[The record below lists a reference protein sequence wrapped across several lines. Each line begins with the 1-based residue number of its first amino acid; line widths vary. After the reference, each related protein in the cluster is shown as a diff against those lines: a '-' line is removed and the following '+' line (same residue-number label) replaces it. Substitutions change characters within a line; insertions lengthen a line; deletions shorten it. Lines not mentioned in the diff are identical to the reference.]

1 MKRLT
6 MWAAPAAFLFLA
18 TGCGVLDNEQTQA
31 AIEIVN
37 EMAKRGSMTAEQA
50 EALVQAL
57 LANTGEPWWQ
67 QLLRVAVEVG
77 LAVAGVRVWRGP
89 AAGVAERAARLAAKK
104 TS

>member
-1 MKRLT
+1 MTNAMK
-6 MWAAPAAFLFLA
+6 WAATAAVLVSM
-18 TGCGVLDNEQTQA
+18 TSCGLLDSEQTQA

-57 LANTGEPWWQ
+57 VASSDEPWWQ
-67 QLLRVAVEVG
+67 QILRVAVEVG

-89 AAGVAERAARLAAKK
+89 AASAAERAARKAA
-104 TS
+104 S